1 MNLKAILIVFRLALK
16 SDTQEAILRV
26 RNDNDFSERRYDRA
40 VNMFMTEFPNGDIMQ
55 GKRRLA
61 GYKPHKKKRT
71 RKKSP
76 KLVPLT
82 DSDTDDTD
90 YDSSS
95 ERHVIEDEEEEMES
109 SINLSDISSDD
120 VEWTSG
126 SSSD

>member
-16 SDTQEAILRV
+16 NDTQEAILRV

>member
-1 MNLKAILIVFRLALK
+1 M
-16 SDTQEAILRV
+16 
-26 RNDNDFSERRYDRA
+26 
-40 VNMFMTEFPNGDIMQ
+40 
-55 GKRRLA
+55 
-61 GYKPHKKKRT
+61 KKRT
-71 RKKSP
+71 RKIKKSP

-82 DSDTDDTD
+82 DSDTD

-120 VEWTSG
+120 AEWTSC

>member
-1 MNLKAILIVFRLALK
+1 
-16 SDTQEAILRV
+16 
-26 RNDNDFSERRYDRA
+26 
-40 VNMFMTEFPNGDIMQ
+40 MFMTEFPNGDIMQ

-82 DSDTDDTD
+82 DSDTD

-95 ERHVIEDEEEEMES
+95 ERHVIEDEEMES

-120 VEWTSG
+120 AEWTSG

>member
-1 MNLKAILIVFRLALK
+1 MNLKAILIFFRLTLK
-16 SDTQEAILRV
+16 NDTQEAILRV

-82 DSDTDDTD
+82 DSDIDDTD

-95 ERHVIEDEEEEMES
+95 ERQVIEDEEEEMES

-120 VEWTSG
+120 AEWTSG

>member
-16 SDTQEAILRV
+16 NDTQEAILRV

-120 VEWTSG
+120 AEWTSG

>member
-1 MNLKAILIVFRLALK
+1 MKN
-16 SDTQEAILRV
+16 DTQEAILRV
-26 RNDNDFSERRYDRA
+26 RSDNDFNERRYDRA
-40 VNMFMTEFPNGDIMQ
+40 VNIFMTEFPNGDIMQ

-82 DSDTDDTD
+82 DSDTDC
-90 YDSSS
+90 DSSS

-109 SINLSDISSDD
+109 NINLSDISSDD
-120 VEWTSG
+120 AEWTS
-126 SSSD
+126 SSDSELNS

>member
-1 MNLKAILIVFRLALK
+1 LKN
-16 SDTQEAILRV
+16 DTQEAILRV

-82 DSDTDDTD
+82 DSDIDDTD

-95 ERHVIEDEEEEMES
+95 ERQVIEDEEEEMES

-120 VEWTSG
+120 AEWTSG